1 MQKFNNK
8 IKLTEEQKDLLIG
21 TLLGDGNLQSE
32 TKGRTWRYRSIHKK
46 EHYDYINH
54 KYIILMNLCGTE
66 PKLYK
71 VYDLRTNK
79 YYERYL
85 FSTLIQNSLRYYA
98 NMFYKYD
105 INKDRFIKIVPL
117 NIEKYL
123 TPRVL
128 AYWYMDDGSLKW
140 KGKSNAMRICSEG
153 FSLDDVMRLK
163 RVINDKYNINM
174 QLIKIKKKDIIIGY
188 RLQINEA
195 NSILF
200 RELIKPYLLEVMSY
214 KVSDGNKNHL

>member
-1 MQKFNNK
+1 MQKLNNK

-32 TKGRTWRYRSIHKK
+32 TRGRTWRYRSIHKK

-54 KYIILMNLCGTE
+54 KYIILSNICGTE
-66 PKLYK
+66 PKLSR
-71 VYDLRTNK
+71 VYDSRTNK

-85 FSTLIQNSLRYYA
+85 FSTLIENSLRYYA

-105 INKDRFIKIVPL
+105 INEDKFKKIVPL

-123 TPRVL
+123 TPRAI

-140 KGKSNAMRICSEG
+140 KGKSNAMRICSDG

-163 RVINDKYNINM
+163 KVINDKYNINM